1 MVLPRTIY
9 DRTRHA
15 AVRTP
20 EYLFNQL
27 IPYIG
32 NKRKLLGLI
41 QRAVRQTTVRP
52 GDSFVDF
59 FAGSGVVSRWAKLLG
74 YRVIANDW
82 EPYAQIINQCYIACN
97 RPPALAAL
105 GGYATGH

>member
-1 MVLPRTIY
+1 MALPRTIY

-20 EYLFNQL
+20 EHLFNQL

-82 EPYAQIINQCYIACN
+82 EPYAQTINRCYIACN
-97 RPPALAAL
+97 RPPAMAAL